1 MPQSGDRMAKNS
13 RHRHRTKGNPPTRVS
28 VALLYASHGVPVVP
42 LHGLKKKRC
51 TCGDENCERPGG
63 HPRADLDFAD
73 GTCDRDEITRWWKKW
88 PNARIGIVLGWPSK
102 LMALVTDGAEAR
114 SALRAIAA
122 THGKVP
128 HTVTI
133 DDHDSRLRL
142 FRVAGTMP
150 RNMAIG
156 KGVRILGDA
165 DLICAPSNLNGPT
178 GKRRFASGRALADVE
193 IAVAPQ
199 WLREI
204 CAKGDSDQGASVSQQ
219 RLEQSKSSP
228 PIDRD
233 SDPRL
238 IVTRAA
244 DVVRRDIEWLWP
256 GRIALGKLS
265 VIAGHP
271 DLGKSQL
278 ATFLAATVSTG
289 REWPNHE
296 GSAPLGTVIMLMA
309 EDDAADTVIPRLE
322 AANAHLS
329 RVHFIDISKRPFDL
343 LSDIQ
348 TLEQEI
354 RRFGDVRLIII
365 DPITAFLKSTGFQRA
380 AATHLQRLS
389 ANLGA
394 AVIAVSHL
402 AKSARTNA
410 LAQVTGSL
418 GLVAVARAVFIIAE
432 EKGTD
437 RRLFLTAKNNLT
449 TRMTTALAYRIE
461 KKAMSTGITS
471 SAVVWDSAPVVV
483 TADEA
488 LASVSGTRK
497 PQPALTDAEDFLRV
511 LLGAGPVP
519 AKDVRAEAS
528 EAGVSPA
535 SLRRAAG
542 TLGVKSRRIGGVASR
557 GRWVWELPDGSGTGD
572 GKTRALTDTR
582 LSTE

>member
-1 MPQSGDRMAKNS
+1 MAKKSPRRQQNQS
-13 RHRHRTKGNPPTRVS
+13 KGDLPTHPS
-28 VALLYASHGVPVVP
+28 VALRFASEGVPVVP
-42 LHGLKKKRC
+42 LHGLKDGRC
-51 TCGDENCERPGG
+51 TCGDGHCKRPGR
-63 HPRADLDFAD
+63 HPRTELGIADATLD
-73 GTCDRDEITRWWKKW
+73 RREVRRMWKKW
-88 PNARIGIVLGWPSK
+88 PNAKIGLIMGRPGK
-102 LMALVTDGAEAR
+102 IMALMTDGPGGWQT
-114 SALRAIAA
+114 LRAIPV
-122 THGKVP
+122 TPGKMPRTVTIRDHDRRFRLFRFHGKVP
-128 HTVTI
+128 HGREI
-133 DDHDSRLRL
+133 
-142 FRVAGTMP
+142 A
-150 RNMAIG
+150 N
-156 KGVRILGDA
+156 GVRILGDA
-165 DLICAPSNLNGPT
+165 DLIVAPSNLADST
-178 GKRRFASGRALADVE
+178 SKRRFATGHALGEVE
-193 IAVAPQ
+193 IATAPH
-199 WLREI
+199 WLLQISDE
-204 CAKGDSDQGASVSQQ
+204 KGGSDQGACEPQQ
-219 RLEQSKSSP
+219 RLVQSKAAGFPSN
-228 PIDRD
+228 DGD
-233 SDPRL
+233 GEFRL
-238 IVTRAA
+238 TAISAA

-289 REWPNHE
+289 REWPDHE
-296 GSAPLGTVIMLMA
+296 GSAPLGTVIILMA

-322 AANAHLS
+322 AANADLS

-354 RRFGDVRLIII
+354 RRFGDVRLITI

-380 AATHLQRLS
+380 AAAHLQRLS

-394 AVIAVSHL
+394 AVVAVSHL

-437 RRLFLTAKNNLT
+437 RRLFLTAKNNLA

-542 TLGVKSRRIGGVASR
+542 TLGVKSRRIGGVASS